1 MNKTTIVTCVLAAA
15 FALAASSALAQAR
28 PPSAATQPAGAS
40 QQKAPPVIP
49 VQAPAAQVAP
59 PADYV
64 VGTDDVLQVLFRR
77 EKDMSAE
84 VIVRPDGKI
93 TLPILNDI
101 QAAGLTPD
109 QLRDRVTEAAK
120 RVVEDPSVTV
130 VVRQINSRKVF
141 ITGQVSKPGA
151 YPIGTRL
158 TVVQLI
164 AMAGGLTEYAKQKN
178 IVIIRDAPA
187 GAARAGAKPTTF
199 RLNYEDVQKLK
210 NLASNIDLK
219 PGDTVIVP

>member
-1 MNKTTIVTCVLAAA
+1 MNKTIIVMCMLAAA
-15 FALAASSALAQAR
+15 LAA
-28 PPSAATQPAGAS
+28 PVPSAVAQPKPAAAPA
-40 QQKAPPVIP
+40 QQKPPVVP
-49 VQAPAAQVAP
+49 VQAPAQAVS

-64 VGTDDVLQVLFRR
+64 IGNDDILLVTFRR

-84 VIVRPDGKI
+84 VVVRPDGRI

-101 QAAGLTPD
+101 VATGLTPD
-109 QLRDRVTEAAK
+109 QLRDRITEAAT

-130 VVRQINSRKVF
+130 VVKQINSRKVF
-141 ITGQVSKPGA
+141 ITGQVGKPGA

-164 AMAGGLTEYAKQKN
+164 AMAGGLTEYAKQKD
-178 IVIIRDAPA
+178 IVVIREAPA
-187 GAARAGAKPTTF
+187 PAARAGAKPTTF
-199 RLNYEDVQKLK
+199 KFNYEDVQKLK